1 MTSALYRGLN
11 DEPCEEN
18 CAGES
23 FSDGQGERHKNAAVD
38 PLGQSFV
45 PDGSAMTGLGR
56 VRRFRAVARGTSS
69 CPSAVRSPARPW
81 QRPVFGSK
89 VR

>member
-1 MTSALYRGLN
+1 MCRGSV
-11 DEPCEEN
+11 DR
-18 CAGES
+18 
-23 FSDGQGERHKNAAVD
+23 ERGGDRHENAAVD

-56 VRRFRAVARGTSS
+56 VRRFRAVSRGTSPS
-69 CPSAVRSPARPW
+69 PSAVRSPARPW

-89 VR
+89 VRDGDPGSAVNTVDFI